1 VLGLA
6 GAALVIVSYAAIAV
20 HGLRALEHQLG
31 VLDPLDTA
39 RRTASV
45 QVAMMGSAD
54 FDAERVQQ
62 GNTALAA
69 EHAQRLERLLHQ
81 CRRTLAIDP
90 GVRRLRARVCAILA
104 ADAAALRA
112 DPLNPRASPDRPGA
126 EHALSQKLDR
136 WRLRPSRSP
145 AVAVFTAADDV
156 KRRLSTY
163 ADVPIGARLLVLR
176 GSILEV
182 VDIDRS
188 TTTRISSRA
197 VVDAAVVG
205 DWIVAAGEDGVFAI
219 DIDDRTRTRRIL
231 PGMAVVVPSPDRNTV
246 WIGLGESYIELDREG
261 RYAGSGFSP
270 DEGVLVAATSRYLI
284 TSSFPQDGSPSH
296 STLWD
301 ATTRRRI
308 RTLPG
313 AIMAAHRDV
322 VVWQDEGRTVHT
334 EGPMPVDPQ
343 VFPVE
348 AAAVNRDAT
357 RVAVVGGTPGL
368 QRLSATALDGSLVSS
383 FVQVR
388 QFSNRVVWSADGRWV
403 FASDESQIQYASADD
418 LKAKVLRRSRT
429 SFTTL
434 LGAF

>member
-1 VLGLA
+1 VGLA
-6 GAALVIVSYAAIAV
+6 AAAVVITSYAAIAV
-20 HGLRALEHQLG
+20 HGLRVLEHELG

-39 RRTASV
+39 RRTAGV

-54 FDAERVQQ
+54 FDTELVRQ
-62 GNTALAA
+62 GNTALAV
-69 EHAQRLERLLHQ
+69 EHAQRLERLRHQ
-81 CRRTLAIDP
+81 CRHTLAIDP

-112 DPLNPRASPDRPGA
+112 NPLSPPTSPDRPAA
-126 EHALSQKLDR
+126 EHALSRKLDR
-136 WRLRPSRSP
+136 WRLRPSRPP
-145 AVAVFTAADDV
+145 AVAAFTAADDV

-176 GSILEV
+176 GSLLEV

-188 TTTRISSRA
+188 TTTRISTRA

-231 PGMAVVVPSPDRNTV
+231 PGMALVVPSPERNTV

-261 RYAGSGFSP
+261 RSVGPGFSP
-270 DEGVLVAATSRYLI
+270 DDGVLVAATSRYLI

-301 ATTRRRI
+301 AATRRRI
-308 RTLPG
+308 RTLPGG

-322 VVWQDEGRTVHT
+322 VVWQDEGRAVHT
-334 EGPMPVDPQ
+334 EGPLAVDPQ

-357 RVAVVGGTPGL
+357 RVAVTGGTPEN
-368 QRLSATALDGSLVSS
+368 QRLSATSLDGTLVSA
-383 FVQVR
+383 FVRVR
-388 QFSNRVVWSADGRWV
+388 QFSNRVVWSADGRWL
-403 FASDESQIQYASADD
+403 FAADESQIQYASADD
-418 LKAKVLRRSRT
+418 LVPRVLRRPRT
-429 SFTTL
+429 SFTIL